1 MASED
6 RTSPGPAP
14 GDTTAAA
21 RKACS
26 RTTSRL
32 AACTSATIATA
43 VGTDCRFNA
52 PQGRGRFERRRRRFR
67 RRLSNLPRPCG
78 GLLVGFERNVRALE
92 PEKVEDALYLLL
104 RGADFRIF
112 VLSKCYMYS
121 CTMEGARDNHGIRP
135 CPYLKAS

>member
-1 MASED
+1 MYYYIDSN
-6 RTSPGPAP
+6 RVPYWLL
-14 GDTTAAA
+14 
-21 RKACS
+21 
-26 RTTSRL
+26 RTTR
-32 AACTSATIATA
+32 
-43 VGTDCRFNA
+43 
-52 PQGRGRFERRRRRFR
+52 QRRRFR

-121 CTMEGARDNHGIRP
+121 CTMEGARDNHGTWVRM
-135 CPYLKAS
+135 SRRGF